1 MLSCRFLFCLADFQ
15 DIFCKIFV
23 ISKVQ
28 RLIDRTNYGL
38 MLFKPPAFLTNW
50 RLMFEEQAYSASTQE
65 SILEEELK
73 KEIINFK
80 VLVFLVLS
88 SALNCNLI
96 RRRCSYASWF

>member
-1 MLSCRFLFCLADFQ
+1 ML
-15 DIFCKIFV
+15 
-23 ISKVQ
+23 
-28 RLIDRTNYGL
+28 
-38 MLFKPPAFLTNW
+38 
-50 RLMFEEQAYSASTQE
+50 EEQAYYASTQE
-65 SILEEELK
+65 SILEEELE

>member
-1 MLSCRFLFCLADFQ
+1 MLSFRFLPCLVDFQ
-15 DIFCKIFV
+15 QIFFQSLVVVKNSYV
-23 ISKVQ
+23 LV
-28 RLIDRTNYGL
+28 
-38 MLFKPPAFLTNW
+38 LFKPPAFVTNW
-50 RLMFEEQAYSASTQE
+50 RLMLGEQAYYASTQE

>member
-1 MLSCRFLFCLADFQ
+1 M
-15 DIFCKIFV
+15 
-23 ISKVQ
+23 
-28 RLIDRTNYGL
+28 